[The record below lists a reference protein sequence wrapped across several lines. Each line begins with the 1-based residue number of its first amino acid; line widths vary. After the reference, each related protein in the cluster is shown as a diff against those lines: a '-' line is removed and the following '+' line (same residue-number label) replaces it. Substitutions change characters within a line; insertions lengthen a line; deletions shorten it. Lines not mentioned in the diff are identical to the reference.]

1 MMLSFEDYTVL
12 KLAQSRLSELSEDIT
27 KQGLTLLLELYID
40 ELASNGN
47 NLKYLRLTVY
57 DHIINPKQLHYYV
70 PLYISDVIMSA

>member
-1 MMLSFEDYTVL
+1 MLSFEDYTVL